1 MGAISSLVPCTIPRS
16 SVGFAG
22 TISKPDITQIMIKEN
37 NDFANY
43 FHKLKTLLLENLQ
56 ELIFV
61 ATIRG

>member
-1 MGAISSLVPCTIPRS
+1 MPCTIPRS

-43 FHKLKTLLLENLQ
+43 FHKLKNLQ